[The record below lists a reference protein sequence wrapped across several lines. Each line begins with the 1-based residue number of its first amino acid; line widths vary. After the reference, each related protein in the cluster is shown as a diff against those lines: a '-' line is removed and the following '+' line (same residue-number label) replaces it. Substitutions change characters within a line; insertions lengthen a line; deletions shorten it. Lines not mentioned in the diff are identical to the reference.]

1 VAEGAGAAPAR
12 TEAELDLVRRRVLNV
27 VGHALRTPVT
37 TLAGMAREL
46 AASDDAATRAELAAA
61 VERNAQVV
69 ERLLDDLLL
78 ASGVTT
84 TLPVGEPRPSDVAAV
99 ARAAWHELSTTELD
113 LVVDGDVS
121 VATRPGVLERILGA
135 VLDNASKYGDG
146 AVVVRARRQ
155 DERVVVEIRTGG
167 EPPAPDEI
175 GLLFEPFY
183 RSERAVMASAGL
195 GVGLTVARVLARQHG
210 GDVTLDVSGP
220 ETVTRVELPA
230 A

>member
-1 VAEGAGAAPAR
+1 
-12 TEAELDLVRRRVLNV
+12 VRRRVLNV

-37 TLAGMAREL
+37 TLTGIAREL

-61 VERNAQVV
+61 VERTADVV

-84 TLPVGEPRPSDVAAV
+84 TLPVGEPEPSDVAAV
-99 ARAAWHELSTTELD
+99 SRAAWGELASTELD

-121 VATRPGVLERILGA
+121 VATRPGVLDRIMRA
-135 VLDNASKYGDG
+135 VLDNADKYGGG
-146 AVVVRARRQ
+146 AVAVRARRQ
-155 DERVVVEIRTGG
+155 DDRVVVDVTTGG
-167 EPPAPDEI
+167 EPPSPEEI
-175 GLLFEPFY
+175 GLVFEPFY

-195 GVGLTVARVLARQHG
+195 GVGLTIAQVLARQHG
-210 GDVTLDVSGP
+210 GDVTLEVSDGD
-220 ETVTRVELPA
+220 TVTRVELPA